1 MATMNISL
9 PEPMK
14 DWIAAQIESGKYA
27 SSSDYVR
34 DLIRKDQ
41 ENRAQRETLQAAIT
55 QGMESGNA
63 GALDREDIKRKGREK
78 ARQFGRDV

>member
-9 PEPMK
+9 PEAMK

-34 DLIRKDQ
+34 DLIRRDQ
-41 ENRAQRETLQAAIT
+41 ERRAQQEALQVAIT
-55 QGMESGNA
+55 QGLESGTSDRSMSEVLEQARRKAAAANA
-63 GALDREDIKRKGREK
+63 R
-78 ARQFGRDV
+78 